1 MQTLGKIASGGEL
14 SRIALAIAACTS
26 QLGVAGTLI
35 FDEVD
40 TGIGGAVAE
49 RVGRLLQQLAADRQV
64 FAITHLPQVASKGAR
79 HIVVRKV
86 STDNAVVSQIDYV
99 DGEQRVREIARMIAG
114 EQITNASLNHASEL
128 LST

>member
-1 MQTLGKIASGGEL
+1 
-14 SRIALAIAACTS
+14 
-26 QLGVAGTLI
+26 LI